1 MDESELLQFSST
13 YSSVIYDKSMYVDV
27 QPQAFLGLT
36 INWGALLGWAALKGS
51 IQIPVIAPLYL
62 ACICWTLVYDT
73 IYAHQVFYRLDENL
87 YTIPINIIYTFTLI
101 KSCDVMSR

>member
-36 INWGALLGWAALKGS
+36 INWGALLGWAAVKGS
-51 IQIPVIAPLYL
+51 IEIPVIAPLYL

-73 IYAHQVFYRLDENL
+73 IYAHQVFNL
-87 YTIPINIIYTFTLI
+87 YHCIQKYIPIKINVQ
-101 KSCDVMSR
+101 SCDV